1 MALTSLFGDNVARVN
16 VIEHSLFARL
26 HWNAVATTRRR
37 RIYLRHSAE
46 EFFNDPALM
55 IHEFFH
61 VMHQW
66 EPRLLTTWR
75 YVMESLRRGYWRNR
89 FEVEARQFTA
99 DNLQRF
105 TFALTR
111 SPD

>member
-1 MALTSLFGDNVARVN
+1 MALTSLFGDNVARVK

-66 EPRLLTTWR
+66 EPRLLTTVR
-75 YVMESLRRGYWRNR
+75 YVIESLRRGYWNNR
-89 FEVEARQFTA
+89 FEVEAR
-99 DNLQRF
+99 RF
-105 TFALTR
+105 TQNNLSSFRGLLFR
-111 SPD
+111 